1 MIGEFPLFI
10 FTLLGGAAAGAYVLA
25 AVFPLKETDDK
36 KQKSLF
42 PLVALILLA
51 VSGLMLLTHLG
62 HPERMLNAFSNPSAG
77 ITQEGFTMMGFGV
90 MVVIDL
96 YFAYF
101 KNTSVKAV
109 KYVAAVFAFLLL
121 LAMGNTYFQM
131 LGEPACATAA
141 TIPFFVVGN
150 LGLGAGLLALFMDE
164 PYTKGGFNWTS
175 IVIYTLLAVTLGAM
189 ALHFSSVSLDA
200 MPMWLGLVVAGIAP
214 IVVCFMS
221 QKETPSWA
229 PIAICA
235 LVFIGMAI
243 ARYAFY
249 ATL

>member
-1 MIGEFPLFI
+1 MIGEFPLFL
-10 FTLLGGAAAGAYVLA
+10 FTLLGGAGAGAYILA

-42 PLVALILLA
+42 PLVVLILLA
-51 VSGLMLLTHLG
+51 ISGLMLLTHLG
-62 HPERMLNAFSNPSAG
+62 HPERMFNAFSNPSAG
-77 ITQEGFTMMGFGV
+77 ITQEGITMCAFGV

-101 KNTSVKAV
+101 KNTSIKAV

-131 LGEPACATAA
+131 LGEPACGTAA
-141 TIPFFVVGN
+141 VIAFFVVGN
-150 LGLGAGLLALFMDE
+150 LALGAGLIALFMDS
-164 PYTKGGFNWTS
+164 PYTKGSFNWTS
-175 IVIYTLLAVTLGAM
+175 IVLYTLLAITLGAM
-189 ALHFSSVSLDA
+189 ALHFSSVALDA
-200 MPMWLGLVVAGIAP
+200 MPMWIGLVVAGVAP
-214 IVVCFMS
+214 IVVAFMS

-229 PIAICA
+229 PIAICVLA
-235 LVFIGMAI
+235 FVGMAI